1 MEIALFVIFTMAIV
15 LGVML
20 IFAGTSEG
28 RMNKDMIYEDL
39 DFMAEYINALEDK
52 YECLENDE
60 IMNLM
65 IRRYNDLVRRIQE
78 EALCLFPFSRYFPLI

>member
-1 MEIALFVIFTMAIV
+1 MEITLFVIFTMAIV

-20 IFAGTSEG
+20 IFAGMSEG

-60 IMNLM
+60 IMNRM
-65 IRRYNDLVRRIQE
+65 IKRYNDLVRRI
-78 EALCLFPFSRYFPLI
+78 